1 MLNRLGWAMRTLR
14 FNEAVREALVQ
25 EMARDERVFVFGED
39 VAHHGGVFRVTEGL
53 RDRFGP
59 ERVFD
64 TPIAESG
71 IVGLGVGAA
80 LMGMRPV
87 AEIQF
92 TDLMTVAM
100 DQLVSSA
107 AKARFVTD
115 GAMHVPLVV
124 RTVNLGKGNVYSS
137 QALEAWFTH
146 VPGLKVVV
154 PSNPRDAKGLLI
166 AAIEDPDPVL
176 FFEHR
181 DLYSVAGPVP
191 EERYTTPLGLA
202 NVCREGSDVT
212 VVAYSAMVGAAQ
224 EAAEVLAGEGV
235 GAEVIDLR
243 TLVPFDRE
251 AVVAS
256 VCKTGRLV
264 IAHEAVQR
272 SGFGAEVAATIADSE
287 AFGYLQAPIVRVANP
302 NVPLPYS
309 KALHKYALP
318 GQEQI
323 EVAVRRVMAY
333 A

>member
-1 MLNRLGWAMRTLR
+1 MRTLR
-14 FNEAVREALVQ
+14 YNQAVREALFQ
-25 EMARDERVFVFGED
+25 EMARDERVFVYGED

-53 RDRFGP
+53 LDRFGP

-92 TDLMTVAM
+92 TDLITVAM
-100 DQLVSSA
+100 DQLISSA

-124 RTVNLGKGNVYSS
+124 RTVNLGKGTVYSG

-154 PSNPRDAKGLLI
+154 PSSPHDAKGLLI
-166 AAIEDPDPVL
+166 SAIEDRDPVL

-181 DLYSVAGPVP
+181 DLYSLAGAVP
-191 EERYTTPLGLA
+191 EERYSIPLGQA
-202 NVCREGSDVT
+202 QVCREGSDVT
-212 VVAYSAMVGAAQ
+212 VVAYSAMVETAK

-235 GAEVIDLR
+235 DVEILDLR
-243 TLVPFDRE
+243 TLVPFDKKT
-251 AVVAS
+251 AVAS

-272 SGFGAEVAATIADSE
+272 AGFGAEVAATVADSE

-302 NVPLPYS
+302 NVPVPYS
-309 KALHKYALP
+309 KALHSYALP
-318 GQEQI
+318 SQEEI
-323 EVAVRRVMAY
+323 VKAVRRVMTY

>member
-1 MLNRLGWAMRTLR
+1 MRTLR
-14 FNEAVREALVQ
+14 YNAAVREALVQ
-25 EMARDERVFVFGED
+25 EMERDERVFVFGED
-39 VAHHGGVFRVTEGL
+39 VAHHGGMYRVTEGL
-53 RDRFGP
+53 MERFGP

-92 TDLMTVAM
+92 TDLLTVAM

-124 RTVNLGKGNVYSS
+124 RTVNLRNGSVYAS

-154 PSNPRDAKGLLI
+154 PSNPYDAKGLLI
-166 AAIEDPDPVL
+166 SAIRDPDPVL

-181 DLYSVAGPVP
+181 ELYSQRGPVP
-191 EERYTTPLGLA
+191 EDVYTVPFGQAAVL
-202 NVCREGSDVT
+202 RKGSDVT
-212 VVAYSAMVGAAQ
+212 LVAYSNMVIAAN
-224 EAAEVLAGEGV
+224 EAAEALAGEGIDV
-235 GAEVIDLR
+235 EVIDPR
-243 TLVPFDRE
+243 TLVPFDKE

-264 IAHEAVQR
+264 IAHEAVRR
-272 SGFGAEVAATIADSE
+272 SGFGAEIAATIIDSE

-302 NVPLPYS
+302 NVPVPYS
-309 KALHKYALP
+309 KSLHPYALP
-318 GQEQI
+318 DKKDI
-323 EVAVRRVMAY
+323 ISAAKRVMAY
-333 A
+333 V

>member
-1 MLNRLGWAMRTLR
+1 MRTLR
-14 FNEAVREALVQ
+14 YNAALREALVQ
-25 EMARDERVFVFGED
+25 EMERDERVFVFGED
-39 VAHHGGVFRVTEGL
+39 VAHHGGMYRVTEGL
-53 RDRFGP
+53 MERFGP

-92 TDLMTVAM
+92 TDLLTVAM

-124 RTVNLGKGNVYSS
+124 RTVNLRNGSVYAG

-146 VPGLKVVV
+146 VPGLKVIV
-154 PSNPRDAKGLLI
+154 PSNPYDAKGLLI
-166 AAIEDPDPVL
+166 SAIRDPDPVL

-181 DLYSVAGPVP
+181 ELYSQRGPVP
-191 EERYTTPLGLA
+191 EDVYTVPFGQAAVL
-202 NVCREGSDVT
+202 RKGSDVT
-212 VVAYSAMVGAAQ
+212 LVAYSNMVIAAN
-224 EAAEVLAGEGV
+224 EAAEALAGEGIDV
-235 GAEVIDLR
+235 EVIDPR
-243 TLVPFDRE
+243 TLVPFDKE

-264 IAHEAVQR
+264 IAHEAVRR
-272 SGFGAEVAATIADSE
+272 SGFGAEIAATIIDSE

-302 NVPLPYS
+302 NVPVPYS
-309 KALHKYALP
+309 KSLHPYALP
-318 GQEQI
+318 DKKDI
-323 EVAVRRVMAY
+323 ISAAKRVMVY
-333 A
+333 V

>member
-1 MLNRLGWAMRTLR
+1 MRTLR
-14 FNEAVREALVQ
+14 YNAAVREALVQ

-53 RDRFGP
+53 LERFGP

-64 TPIAESG
+64 TPISESG

-80 LMGMRPV
+80 LMGLRPV

-92 TDLMTVAM
+92 TDLITIAM

-107 AKARFVTD
+107 AKVRFVTD

-124 RTVNLGKGNVYSS
+124 RTVNLRKGSVYSS

-146 VPGLKVVV
+146 VPGLKVIV
-154 PSNPRDAKGLLI
+154 PSNPNDAKGLLI
-166 AAIEDPDPVL
+166 SAIQDPDPVL

-181 DLYSVAGPVP
+181 DLYSLSGPVP
-191 EERYTTPLGLA
+191 EEHYTIPFGRAAVL
-202 NVCREGSDVT
+202 RKGSDVT
-212 VVAYSAMVGAAQ
+212 LVAYSNMVIAAKK
-224 EAAEVLAGEGV
+224 AAKALVGEGV
-235 GAEVIDLR
+235 DVEVIDPR
-243 TLVPFDRE
+243 TLVPFDKE

-264 IAHEAVQR
+264 IAHEAVR
-272 SGFGAEVAATIADSE
+272 RTGFGAEIAATIADSE

-302 NVPLPYS
+302 NVPVPYS
-309 KALHKYALP
+309 TTLQQYALP
-318 GQEQI
+318 GQEDI
-323 EVAVRRVMAY
+323 IAAVQRVMTY

>member
-1 MLNRLGWAMRTLR
+1 MRTLR
-14 FNEAVREALVQ
+14 YNAAVREALVQ
-25 EMARDERVFVFGED
+25 EMERDERVFVFGED
-39 VAHHGGVFRVTEGL
+39 VAHHGGMYRVTEGL
-53 RDRFGP
+53 VERFGP

-92 TDLMTVAM
+92 TDLLTVAM

-124 RTVNLGKGNVYSS
+124 RTVNLRNGSVYAS

-146 VPGLKVVV
+146 VPGLKVIV
-154 PSNPRDAKGLLI
+154 PSNPYDAKGLLI
-166 AAIEDPDPVL
+166 SAIRDPDPVL

-181 DLYSVAGPVP
+181 ELYSQRGPVP
-191 EERYTTPLGLA
+191 EDVYTVPFGQAAVL
-202 NVCREGSDVT
+202 RKGSDVT
-212 VVAYSAMVGAAQ
+212 LVAYSNMVIAAN
-224 EAAEVLAGEGV
+224 EAAEALAGEGIDV
-235 GAEVIDLR
+235 EVIDPR
-243 TLVPFDRE
+243 TLVPFDKE

-264 IAHEAVQR
+264 IAHEAVRR
-272 SGFGAEVAATIADSE
+272 SGFGAEIAATIIDSE

-302 NVPLPYS
+302 NVPVPYS
-309 KALHKYALP
+309 KSLHPYALP
-318 GQEQI
+318 DKKDI
-323 EVAVRRVMAY
+323 ISAAKRVMAY
-333 A
+333 V

>member
-1 MLNRLGWAMRTLR
+1 MRTLR
-14 FNEAVREALVQ
+14 LNGAVREALAQ

-53 RDRFGP
+53 LARFGP

-92 TDLMTVAM
+92 TDLITVGM

-107 AKARFVTD
+107 AKVRFVTD

-124 RTVNLGKGNVYSS
+124 RTVNLGKGTAYSG

-154 PSNPRDAKGLLI
+154 PSNPHDAKGLLI
-166 AAIEDPDPVL
+166 SAIEDPDPVL

-181 DLYSVAGPVP
+181 DLYSMAGPVP
-191 EERYTTPLGLA
+191 EERYTIPLGQA
-202 NVCREGSDVT
+202 EVCREGSDVT
-212 VVAYSAMVGAAQ
+212 IVAYSAMVGAAK
-224 EAAEVLAGEGV
+224 EAAEALAGEGLDV
-235 GAEVIDLR
+235 EIIDLR
-243 TLVPFDRE
+243 TLVPFDGE
-251 AVVAS
+251 AVVTS

-264 IAHEAVQR
+264 VAHEAVR
-272 SGFGAEVAATIADSE
+272 RTGFGAEVVATIADSD

-302 NVPLPYS
+302 NSPLPYS
-309 KALHKYALP
+309 RSLHKYVLP
-318 GQEQI
+318 GQEEI
-323 EVAVRRVMAY
+323 LAAVRRVMTY
-333 A
+333 V

>member
-1 MLNRLGWAMRTLR
+1 MRTLR
-14 FNEAVREALVQ
+14 YNAAVREALVQ
-25 EMARDERVFVFGED
+25 EMERDERVFVFGED
-39 VAHHGGVFRVTEGL
+39 VAHHGGMYRVTEGL
-53 RDRFGP
+53 MERFGP

-92 TDLMTVAM
+92 TDLLTVAM

-124 RTVNLGKGNVYSS
+124 RTVNLRNGSVYAS

-146 VPGLKVVV
+146 VPGLKVIV
-154 PSNPRDAKGLLI
+154 PSNPYDAKGLLI
-166 AAIEDPDPVL
+166 SAIRDPDPVL

-181 DLYSVAGPVP
+181 ELYSQRGPVP
-191 EERYTTPLGLA
+191 EDVYTVPFGQAAVL
-202 NVCREGSDVT
+202 RKGSDVT
-212 VVAYSAMVGAAQ
+212 LVAYSNMVIAAN
-224 EAAEVLAGEGV
+224 EAAEALAGEGIDV
-235 GAEVIDLR
+235 EVIDPR
-243 TLVPFDRE
+243 TLVPFDKE

-256 VCKTGRLV
+256 VCKTGLLV
-264 IAHEAVQR
+264 IAHEAVRR
-272 SGFGAEVAATIADSE
+272 SGFGAEIAATIIDSE

-302 NVPLPYS
+302 NVPVPYS
-309 KALHKYALP
+309 KSLHPYALP
-318 GQEQI
+318 DKKDI
-323 EVAVRRVMAY
+323 ISAAKRVMAY
-333 A
+333 V

>member
-1 MLNRLGWAMRTLR
+1 MRTLR
-14 FNEAVREALVQ
+14 FNEAVREALAQ
-25 EMARDERVFVFGED
+25 QMAHDERVFVFGED
-39 VAHHGGVFRVTEGL
+39 IAHHGGVFRVTEGL
-53 RDRFGP
+53 LAQFGP

-92 TDLMTVAM
+92 TDLITVAM

-107 AKARFVTD
+107 AKAHFVTD

-124 RTVNLGKGNVYSS
+124 RTVNLGKGTAYSG

-146 VPGLKVVV
+146 VPGLKVVM
-154 PSNPRDAKGLLI
+154 PANPHDAKGLLI
-166 AAIEDPDPVL
+166 SAIEDPDPVL
-176 FFEHR
+176 FIEHR
-181 DLYSVAGPVP
+181 DLYSVSGPVP
-191 EERYTTPLGLA
+191 KERYTIPLGQA
-202 NVCREGSDVT
+202 AICREGSDAT
-212 VVAYSAMVGAAQ
+212 VVSYSAMVGAAQ
-224 EAAEVLAGEGV
+224 EAAKVLAGEGV
-235 GAEVIDLR
+235 DVEVIDLR
-243 TLVPFDRE
+243 TLVPFDGK
-251 AVVAS
+251 AIVAS

-264 IAHEAVQR
+264 IAHEAVR
-272 SGFGAEVAATIADSE
+272 RTGFGAEVAATIADSD

-309 KALHKYALP
+309 RALQKYALP
-318 GQEQI
+318 GQEEI
-323 EVAVRRVMAY
+323 VAAVRRVMTY

>member
-1 MLNRLGWAMRTLR
+1 MRSLR

-25 EMARDERVFVFGED
+25 EMARDARVLVFGED

-53 RDRFGP
+53 LERFGR

-92 TDLMTVAM
+92 TDLIPIAM

-124 RTVNLGKGNVYSS
+124 RTVNLRKGNVYAS

-146 VPGLKVVV
+146 VPGLKVAV
-154 PSNPRDAKGLLI
+154 PSNPYDAKGLLTS
-166 AAIEDPDPVL
+166 AIQDPDPVL

-181 DLYSVAGPVP
+181 DLYSLSDHVP
-191 EERYTTPLGLA
+191 EQPYAVPFGHA
-202 NVCREGSDVT
+202 AVCREGSDAT
-212 VVAYSAMVGAAQ
+212 LVAYSNMVVAAKT
-224 EAAEVLAGEGV
+224 AADALADEGV
-235 GAEVIDLR
+235 DVEVIDPR
-243 TLVPFDRE
+243 TLVPFDKE

-264 IAHEAVQR
+264 IAHEAVR
-272 SGFGAEVAATIADSE
+272 RTGFGAEIAATVADSE
-287 AFGYLQAPIVRVANP
+287 AFGYLLAPIVRVANP
-302 NVPLPYS
+302 NVPVPYGA
-309 KALHKYALP
+309 ALQKRALP
-318 GQEQI
+318 DHENI
-323 EVAVRRVMAY
+323 IAAIRRVMAY
-333 A
+333 T

>member
-1 MLNRLGWAMRTLR
+1 MRTLR
-14 FNEAVREALVQ
+14 YNAAVREALAQ

-53 RDRFGP
+53 LARFGP

-92 TDLMTVAM
+92 TDLITVAM

-124 RTVNLGKGNVYSS
+124 RVVNLGKGTVYSG

-166 AAIEDPDPVL
+166 SAIEDPDPVL

-191 EERYTTPLGLA
+191 EERYTVPLGQA
-202 NVCREGSDVT
+202 EICRKGSDAT
-212 VVAYSAMVGAAQ
+212 IVAYSAMVGAAK

-235 GAEVIDLR
+235 DVEVIDLR

-251 AVVAS
+251 SVVAS

-272 SGFGAEVAATIADSE
+272 TGFGAEVAATVADSD
-287 AFGYLQAPIVRVANP
+287 AFGYLAAPIVRVANP
-302 NVPLPYS
+302 NVPVPYS

-318 GQEQI
+318 GQVEI
-323 EVAVRRVMAY
+323 VAAVRRVMTY

>member
-1 MLNRLGWAMRTLR
+1 MRTLR
-14 FNEAVREALVQ
+14 FNGAVREALAQ

-53 RDRFGP
+53 QARFGP

-92 TDLMTVAM
+92 TDLIAVAM

-107 AKARFVTD
+107 AKAHFVTD

-124 RTVNLGKGNVYSS
+124 RTVNLGKGTAYSG

-146 VPGLKVVV
+146 VPGLKVVM
-154 PSNPRDAKGLLI
+154 PSNPHDAKGLLI

-191 EERYTTPLGLA
+191 EERYAIALGQATT
-202 NVCREGSDVT
+202 CREGSDVT
-212 VVAYSAMVGAAQ
+212 VVAYSAMVGTAK
-224 EAAEVLAGEGV
+224 EAAKVLAGEGV
-235 GAEVIDLR
+235 DVEVIDLR

-272 SGFGAEVAATIADSE
+272 TGFGAEVAATIADSE
-287 AFGYLQAPIVRVANP
+287 AFGYLAAPIVRVANP
-302 NVPLPYS
+302 NVPVPYS

-318 GQEQI
+318 GQEEI
-323 EVAVRRVMAY
+323 ITAVRRVMTY